1 MALATYPA
9 GLPHPL
15 REGYGFRPENGILR
29 TPLESGRARQ
39 RVMFESMPDYAQ
51 WQWILTDQ
59 QAQLFT
65 SFRKSVGGEWFTL
78 AFTSPEGKIEQ
89 DVRFVETPTGP
100 YRLGVEHWRFAAQV
114 EVRDRFT
121 LGPEWF
127 EILPG
132 YPLLSDIFDLAMNRE
147 WPE

>member
-1 MALATYPA
+1 MALISYPS

-39 RVMFESMPDYAQ
+39 RVTFESMPDYAN
-51 WQWILTDQ
+51 WSWILTDQ

-65 SFRKSVGGEWFTL
+65 SWRKLVGAAWFLMT
-78 AFTSPEGKIEQ
+78 FTSPEGKIEQ
-89 DVRFVETPTGP
+89 EVRLVETPAGP
-100 YRLGVEHWRFAAQV
+100 RRVGVKHWTFTAQV

-121 LGPEWF
+121 LGPEWA
-127 EILPG
+127 EILPEW
-132 YPLLSDIFDLAMNRE
+132 PLLSDIFDLAMNME

>member
-15 REGYGFRPENGILR
+15 REGYGFRTENGILR

-39 RVMFESMPDYAQ
+39 RVAFTSLPDYAS

-65 SFRKSVGGEWFTL
+65 SFRKFVGAAWFLMT
-78 AFTSPEGKIEQ
+78 FTSPEGKIEQ
-89 DVRFVETPTGP
+89 EIRFVETPAGP
-100 YRLGVEHWRFAAQV
+100 RRLGVDRWSFSASV

-121 LGPEWF
+121 LGPEWA
-127 EILPG
+127 EILPEW
-132 YPLLSDIFDLAMNRE
+132 PLLSDIFDLAMNVE